1 MADLNALIA
10 QGVQFKAPPDPF
22 AQYAQMQQL
31 QQGEQANQLN
41 QMKMQ
46 EYQRNLGQQSALR
59 GTLAGFK
66 PDMPVDA
73 QVAELVRGGHLT
85 EARSLAE
92 SHAKAQKDL
101 RDAETA
107 QLTNIATKTKLAG
120 QILAGA
126 TDEMSYQRA
135 LPQLAAIDPKAAA
148 SMPSTFDPA
157 FVSREVR
164 KGLDLE
170 KQLEQHFQE
179 QNLGGTVRTM
189 TMRKFGTGPATVVP
203 GSEAPVTATPSS
215 EAALMNARAAQGQLA
230 LAQENANAPQ
240 YMATNEGIVAL
251 PKHPKT
257 GAIVG
262 STVTGPSGEPLQ
274 KELKQIPAS
283 VNTAISTNRQSISA
297 INDAIRMVEAN
308 PDAVGWKGYMPNKLL
323 NETNPEGVDARAA
336 LSNIGSLKLH
346 ERSGAAITASEFP
359 RLAPFIPLS
368 TDDAETA
375 VKKLK
380 QMRKIA
386 LGEQEGLTAT
396 YSKEQGYRPNP
407 ISGGDKPAGNPH
419 AEKTDAQIRAE
430 LGL

>member
-1 MADLNALIA
+1 M
-10 QGVQFKAPPDPF
+10 
-22 AQYAQMQQL
+22 
-31 QQGEQANQLN
+31 
-41 QMKMQ
+41 
-46 EYQRNLGQQSALR
+46 
-59 GTLAGFK
+59 T
-66 PDMPVDA
+66 PVPS
-73 QVAELVRGGHLT
+73 T
-85 EARSLAE
+85 EAA
-92 SHAKAQKDL
+92 
-101 RDAETA
+101 
-107 QLTNIATKTKLAG
+107 
-120 QILAGA
+120 
-126 TDEMSYQRA
+126 M
-135 LPQLAAIDPKAAA
+135 
-148 SMPSTFDPA
+148 
-157 FVSREVR
+157 
-164 KGLDLE
+164 
-170 KQLEQHFQE
+170 
-179 QNLGGTVRTM
+179 
-189 TMRKFGTGPATVVP
+189 
-203 GSEAPVTATPSS
+203 
-215 EAALMNARAAQGQLA
+215 MNARAAQGQLA

-257 GAIVG
+257 SAIVG

-297 INDAIRMVEAN
+297 IDDAIRMVEAN

-368 TDDAETA
+368 TDDAKTA